1 MPSIPVLVDDI
12 GEHLD
17 DAACFDAVSSVV
29 VHEAELAQRCE
40 LGGLQID
47 GLGGLCV
54 RDAILFLKNKNKNG
68 IGDTLW
74 ENPTTG
80 QNVLQ
85 AVKAVDSVTLSDSSR
100 IRLRTEVLRLL
111 TVQPASKN
119 SVPLTPGGL
128 TNTEVFLS
136 FCFLWNLTLI
146 LILIIR
152 VCQRRQPAQ
161 PPAS

>member
-1 MPSIPVLVDDI
+1 MSVLEAAVPSIPVLVDDI

-68 IGDTLW
+68 IGDTLGK
-74 ENPTTG
+74 NPAAG
-80 QNVLQ
+80 
-85 AVKAVDSVTLSDSSR
+85 R
-100 IRLRTEVLRLL
+100 F
-111 TVQPASKN
+111 
-119 SVPLTPGGL
+119 
-128 TNTEVFLS
+128 VFLG
-136 FCFLWNLTLI
+136 I
-146 LILIIR
+146 M
-152 VCQRRQPAQ
+152 
-161 PPAS
+161 